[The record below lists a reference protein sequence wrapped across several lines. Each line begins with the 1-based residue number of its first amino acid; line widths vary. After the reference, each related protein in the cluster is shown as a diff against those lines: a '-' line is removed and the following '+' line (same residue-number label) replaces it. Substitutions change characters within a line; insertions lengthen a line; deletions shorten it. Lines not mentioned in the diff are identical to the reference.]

1 MNREKLN
8 IICLY
13 VGDLIIN
20 ENKHNKVKNLKFN
33 TSIGFYMIGVGDISY
48 FLNLKFI
55 AIMKD

>member
-13 VGDLIIN
+13 VDDLIIN

-33 TSIGFYMIGVGDISY
+33 ISIGFYMIVVGDISY